1 MSDQPTRHPMTLKRI
16 IRDLESMRRVE
27 ITHDV
32 KYHDDLKLDVYHP
45 GPSSAVLPPT
55 VMIVAGYRD
64 VGVPLTL
71 GCNLREMEFVI
82 SLAQLIAVSGMA
94 AVTYST
100 SAPADDAGRVADF
113 IVRRGAELRIDG
125 NRLGIWASSGNMPA
139 ALGFL
144 MEKRP
149 LVRAA
154 VLSNG
159 YAFDAPGITAVAEA
173 AATYRFVNATAG
185 RSVSDLPANV
195 PMLIVRCG
203 QDDPGLNATVDRFV
217 GDAVKANLPIEFV
230 NHPTAPHAF
239 ELNVD
244 TPLSHRILDGM
255 LSFMRFHLGA

>member
-1 MSDQPTRHPMTLKRI
+1 MSDQPARHPMTLKRI
-16 IRDLESMRRVE
+16 IRDLESMRQVE
-27 ITHDV
+27 VTHDV
-32 KYHDDLKLDVYHP
+32 TYHDNLKLDVYHP
-45 GPSSAVLPPT
+45 SPSSAALPPA

-64 VGVPLTL
+64 VGVPMTL
-71 GCNLREMEFVI
+71 GCNWREMEFVI

-113 IVRRGAELRIDG
+113 IARSGAELRLDG
-125 NRLGIWASSGNMPA
+125 NRVGIWASSGNMPA
-139 ALGFL
+139 ALGL
-144 MEKRP
+144 LIEKRP
-149 LVRAA
+149 AVRAA

-159 YAFDAPGITAVAEA
+159 YAFDAADISAVAEA
-173 AATYRFVNATAG
+173 SALYHFVNATAG
-185 RSVSDLPANV
+185 RSVSDLPAEL

-203 QDDPGLNATVDRFV
+203 QDDPGLNATIDRFL

-239 ELNVD
+239 ELTVD